1 MKNLIKTTAIALTLT
16 ATSASAA
23 SIMLGTAMDGVVIT
37 QTDLFPIETNCTQA
51 VQYANKSFSN
61 ITGQR
66 INMTYHSREG
76 QFKRYTDKVA
86 GIDYMAIC
94 IED

>member
-1 MKNLIKTTAIALTLT
+1 MKNLIKTTAIALALT
-16 ATSASAA
+16 ATTANAA
-23 SIMLGTAMDGVVIT
+23 QIMLGTAIDGEVIT
-37 QTDLFPIETNCTQA
+37 QTELFPINARCNDA
-51 VQYANKSFSN
+51 VTYANRAFSN
-61 ITGQR
+61 TTGQI

-76 QFKRYTDKVA
+76 QFKRYTDKVG